1 MLNIDMSRASRDI
14 VDEAAEKLAIGNV
27 TDASRDN
34 YNDLLEFLMVE
45 DGEQHVLP
53 HYFACLFVDNEEK
66 AVKELKRLM
75 NVVLT
80 SMAQTLRLGK
90 YVDEVHKAV
99 KSVGGDSRGLFEK
112 YLNIKSLKGQ
122 DKQKAVDEFMV

>member
-1 MLNIDMSRASRDI
+1 MSRASRDI

-27 TDASRDN
+27 SDASRGN
-34 YNDLLEFLMVE
+34 YNDLLKFLMIE
-45 DGEQHVLP
+45 DGQQHALP
-53 HYFACLFVDNEEK
+53 HYFACLFTDNEEK

-75 NVVLT
+75 NVVLS
-80 SMAQTLRLGK
+80 SMAQMLRFGK

-112 YLNIKSLKGQ
+112 YINIKSLKGQ
-122 DKQKAVDEFMV
+122 DRQKALDEFMI